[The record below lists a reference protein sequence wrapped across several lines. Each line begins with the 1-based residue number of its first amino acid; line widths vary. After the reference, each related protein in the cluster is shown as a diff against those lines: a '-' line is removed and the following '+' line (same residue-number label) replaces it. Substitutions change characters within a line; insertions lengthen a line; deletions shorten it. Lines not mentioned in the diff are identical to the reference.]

1 MASRKNALEDVS
13 ATSLELHAQNF
24 PSATEKNIIPKFSN
38 RHSST
43 LYKICKYKD
52 FLWLRFPVYEQH
64 PKTCTGKYL
73 SKKAARLQSK
83 TRTFFY
89 Q

>member
-13 ATSLELHAQNF
+13 ATSLEIHAQNF
-24 PSATEKNIIPKFSN
+24 PSATEKNVIPKFPN
-38 RHSST
+38 RRSWT

-52 FLWLRFPVYEQH
+52 FLWLSFPVYEQH
-64 PKTCTGKYL
+64 PKTCTEKYL

-83 TRTFFY
+83 TQTFSY